1 MTAMMILD
9 KDFGAFAPI
18 VSSAGTILAMGA
30 ALTLGWKGRAR
41 WEPVEEDVPRAPQK
55 VAGLVAALM
64 VVLIWVQWN
73 AIQYKSTL
81 TKLVIGCSI
90 ALIVSLVVYG
100 LLNGFIY
107 TAVRKKKGAPAG
119 STETEEIKVIGGL
132 WLNKNARG
140 HVGKPE
146 GPQVPGQ
153 RPAQILTVQRMFALS
168 EYVKDEVW
176 SRPSQQL
183 ASMLFTLGYLG
194 LIVAGTVALGSG
206 AILTGLVMKK

>member
-1 MTAMMILD
+1 MTTMMILD
-9 KDFGAFAPI
+9 TDYGAFAPI
-18 VSSAGTILAMGA
+18 VSTAGTILAMGG
-30 ALTLGWKGRAR
+30 ALTLGWKGRAK

-55 VAGLVAALM
+55 VASLVAALM

-73 AIQYKSTL
+73 DVQYKSTL
-81 TKLVIGCSI
+81 TKLVIWCSI

-100 LLNGFIY
+100 LLKGFIY
-107 TAVRKKKGAPAG
+107 TAVRKKKGEPAN

-132 WLNKNARG
+132 WLNKHAKE

-153 RPAQILTVQRMFALS
+153 PPSQSLTVQRMFALC

-194 LIVAGTVALGSG
+194 LIIAGTVALGSG